1 MQDTMLAGS
10 VDSGTG
16 AAKENLVRSVVV
28 NKVSQGCHSRWWGE
42 KKGDEGEKRRKAMR
56 GRKKKRQAQN
66 KVKQMR
72 GILSFDFLF
81 PPGCVAQVMRMCSGS
96 VNPEGNH

>member
-1 MQDTMLAGS
+1 MLAGS
-10 VDSGTG
+10 IDSSTD
-16 AAKENLVRSVVV
+16 AAMENLVCSVVV

-56 GRKKKRQAQN
+56 DRKKKRQAQN
-66 KVKQMR
+66 KAKQMR

-81 PPGCVAQVMRMCSGS
+81 PVGCVAQVMRMCSGS
-96 VNPEGNH
+96 VNLDSDH